1 MVSIR
6 YALGFAGALGK
17 SSDSLKLK
25 MLRLGLKVVV
35 PQIHDT
41 TTSNLELMSVE
52 DALKKLQQA
61 LNSLENP
68 ELDQVQ
74 VLRLRSQVQ
83 GAKIYIDK
91 FSEYLNYRELEVRLV
106 ELEGKY
112 AALVKKPSK
121 LQPT

>member
-35 PQIHDT
+35 PQIHHT

-52 DALKKLQQA
+52 DALKKLQRA

-91 FSEYLNYRELEVRLV
+91 F
-106 ELEGKY
+106 
-112 AALVKKPSK
+112 
-121 LQPT
+121 